1 MKRAQRIAY
10 EMNNPDFLY
19 AVEGRNFD
27 AMEDCYNE
35 MMRYEEFGAANNGNK
50 YFFAEVLDGYVIFL
64 SSLAKAKIGAIG
76 RHFYYGLKKEYIY
89 YTLNAYPEDKDRLI
103 YDFFKNDFLECKKV
117 ELTEDCI
124 TFTPKAVKQ
133 LKLSIGDIV
142 KICFEDE
149 AIIIDK
155 HEQV

>member
-1 MKRAQRIAY
+1 MKKIQKQAFEINSTDFFRAVQK
-10 EMNNPDFLY
+10 
-19 AVEGRNFD
+19 RNFED
-27 AMEDCYNE
+27 MTDCYNE
-35 MMRYEEFGAANNGNK
+35 MMRHEEFGAANNGNK

-76 RHFYYGLKKEYIY
+76 RHFYYGLKKEYVY
-89 YTLNAYPEDKDRLI
+89 YTLDAYPEEHENLVPA
-103 YDFFKNDFLECKKV
+103 FFKNDFLECKKV